1 MYSWPSVLWLPH
13 PCGFSQL
20 WYYAILNKGLKHLQN
35 LFPVQVLKPTPCVYQ
50 GWLSLINLLLHSTL
64 WMNEWFETESIT
76 SKATVRSYVSYN
88 FSFFSLRIPD
98 SLFMTCI
105 PISLLSIRNSN
116 VSIIFFLSFIRKS
129 YKYGQPNFCFQILN
143 TWFYMFPGT
152 CVSYFWRPQVWKIFQ
167 TWVWF
172 SL

>member
-1 MYSWPSVLWLPH
+1 MTVLSISLLDKLQTPVWYKRFSCSLLISLQGVLKILFKIMYSWPSVLWLPH

-76 SKATVRSYVSYN
+76 SENRKYWIQMG
-88 FSFFSLRIPD
+88 SLV
-98 SLFMTCI
+98 
-105 PISLLSIRNSN
+105 NS
-116 VSIIFFLSFIRKS
+116 
-129 YKYGQPNFCFQILN
+129 P
-143 TWFYMFPGT
+143 
-152 CVSYFWRPQVWKIFQ
+152 
-167 TWVWF
+167 
-172 SL
+172 